1 MKFTIVASALAMAVS
16 ACATGTGGGSSG
28 GSCNANTKQV
38 CCNGLAN
45 CLVQVVGK
53 NCDGSAYCC
62 NTEAPVGALV
72 NVALLN
78 CVDLL

>member
-16 ACATGTGGGSSG
+16 TCATGTGGGSTG
-28 GSCNANTKQV
+28 GSCNANTKQI
-38 CCNGLAN
+38 CCNGLLSCA
-45 CLVQVVGK
+45 VQVLGK

-62 NTEAPVGALV
+62 KTDAPAGALV